1 MIESNIF
8 GCEGCFERHD
18 IVCIQT
24 INDFGGHAMNHKKIA
39 KQLMEVNKTTLDN
52 TFATMTMP
60 QDNPEKI
67 FFRFVDKN
75 PLFPD
80 NSKDAIRE
88 YILASHKRR
97 SDFKLHCDEGYEKVT
112 NYLICNHLHHRDK

>member
-1 MIESNIF
+1 
-8 GCEGCFERHD
+8 
-18 IVCIQT
+18 
-24 INDFGGHAMNHKKIA
+24 MNHKKI
-39 KQLMEVNKTTLDN
+39 VKTTLDN
-52 TFATMTMP
+52 TYAMMTMP

-88 YILASHKRR
+88 YILASRKRR
-97 SDFKLHCDEGYEKVT
+97 SDFKSHWNDGYEKVT
-112 NYLICNHLHHRDK
+112 NYLICNPLYDRDNDF